1 MKILLYKSK
10 FFGQQIVFLQFY
22 SSYGGKNLIKILYNF
37 HIKPKLKVGFQYISW
52 KEWVLWPE
60 NTYPDKQL
68 IIYS

>member
-37 HIKPKLKVGFQYISW
+37 HIKPKLKVGFQYILKGMSVVPR
-52 KEWVLWPE
+52 KYIS
-60 NTYPDKQL
+60 YPNKQ
-68 IIYS
+68 